1 MSLNLNPLVYTSSD
15 YKIVLSAKNSLGMT
29 ITAPLFIVEDLGYG
43 AKKEVEYIHAIGD
56 DEPRA
61 LKTNTSTYPGK
72 LTIEAG
78 ELENFLLGLGIVF
91 ATQIQSFN
99 IAIIAGA
106 NLVKAFKNCVFD
118 SHDATIKAK
127 DKRSLISLNFNAL
140 GVNGI

>member
-1 MSLNLNPLVYTSSD
+1 MALNLNPLVYTSSD
-15 YKIVLSAKNSLGMT
+15 YKITLSASNGVT
-29 ITAPLFIVEDLGYG
+29 TVTVPLFIVEDLGYG
-43 AKKEVEYIHAIGD
+43 AKKEVEYIHGIGS

-78 ELENFLLGLGIVF
+78 ELENICLALGIVF
-91 ATQIQSFN
+91 TTQIESFT
-99 IAIIAGA
+99 IAIIGGSS
-106 NLVKAFKNCVFD
+106 LVKVFKNCVFD

-140 GVNGI
+140 GVAGI

>member
-15 YKIVLSAKNSLGMT
+15 YKIVISAKNDAGQT
-29 ITAPLFIVEDLGYG
+29 ITAPVMIVEDLGYG
-43 AKKEVEYIHAIGD
+43 AKKEVEYVHAIGS

-72 LTIEAG
+72 LSIEAG
-78 ELENFLLGLGIVF
+78 ELEILLIALGLVF
-91 ATQIQSFN
+91 ATQIQSFT
-99 IAIIAGA
+99 IAIIAGPT
-106 NLVKAFKNCVFD
+106 LVKSFKNCVFD

-140 GVNGI
+140 GVQGI